1 MCCCIFIVFF
11 FFKQKTAYEMRISD
25 WSSDVCSSDL
35 RWDVDAAKALKLT
48 SVDMPKL
55 AGCYCINN
63 SCGTNLAWGN
73 MASVLRDL
81 GGGMIGALTTADPRY
96 GVAEAVIDGPAIR
109 YVGAQ
114 STACQSSPNLSQTR
128 PEESTPEHKSIMRI

>member
-1 MCCCIFIVFF
+1 
-11 FFKQKTAYEMRISD
+11 
-25 WSSDVCSSDL
+25 
-35 RWDVDAAKALKLT
+35 
-48 SVDMPKL
+48 MPKL
-55 AGCYCINN
+55 AGCYCIKN

-96 GVAEAVIDGPAIR
+96 GVAEAVIEGPAIR

-114 STACQSSPNLSQTR
+114 STACSSSPNLPQQAY
-128 PEESTPEHKSIMRI
+128 STNHAIIPSDDYSAPSGKTGRETGGERGC

>member
-1 MCCCIFIVFF
+1 
-11 FFKQKTAYEMRISD
+11 MRIMDGSA
-25 WSSDVCSSDL
+25 DVCSSDL
-35 RWDVDAAKALKLT
+35 
-48 SVDMPKL
+48 
-55 AGCYCINN
+55 
-63 SCGTNLAWGN
+63 LAWGN

-114 STACQSSPNLSQTR
+114 STACSSSPNLPQTAYR
-128 PEESTPEHKSIMRI
+128 SNPAIIASDAYSASRDRKSTRLNSSH

>member
-1 MCCCIFIVFF
+1 
-11 FFKQKTAYEMRISD
+11 
-25 WSSDVCSSDL
+25 
-35 RWDVDAAKALKLT
+35 
-48 SVDMPKL
+48 
-55 AGCYCINN
+55 
-63 SCGTNLAWGN
+63 

-114 STACQSSPNLSQTR
+114 STACSSSPNLPQTAYR
-128 PEESTPEHKSIMRI
+128 SNPAIIASDAYSASSGSAVFQALKGSAVGTGTSLQYRHCSIERREIGRASRRERVCSCV

>member
-1 MCCCIFIVFF
+1 
-11 FFKQKTAYEMRISD
+11 
-25 WSSDVCSSDL
+25 
-35 RWDVDAAKALKLT
+35 
-48 SVDMPKL
+48 
-55 AGCYCINN
+55 
-63 SCGTNLAWGN
+63 

-114 STACQSSPNLSQTR
+114 STACSSSPNLPQTAYR
-128 PEESTPEHKSIMRI
+128 SNPAIIASDAYSASSGSAVFQALKGSAVGTGKSLQYRHCSIERRDRKSTPLHSSH

>member
-1 MCCCIFIVFF
+1 
-11 FFKQKTAYEMRISD
+11 
-25 WSSDVCSSDL
+25 
-35 RWDVDAAKALKLT
+35 
-48 SVDMPKL
+48 MPKL

-114 STACQSSPNLSQTR
+114 STACSSSPNLPQTAYR
-128 PEESTPEHKSIMRI
+128 SEEHTSELQSLMRISYAVFCLKKKKKTTSTDTNKK